1 MYGGLN
7 LRIVLYKDLVV
18 NLQKSMHF
26 SFLMHHLH
34 TQLSGEIASITEQLK
49 VLDDLKMAAAKDSMG
64 EAAAGGFRP
73 LPEICT
79 TLWSMCLS
87 LFCSNAE

>member
-1 MYGGLN
+1 MGRSVYN
-7 LRIVLYKDLVV
+7 FRTV
-18 NLQKSMHF
+18 NLQSLCILLF
-26 SFLMHHLH
+26 SFPMHHLH

-64 EAAAGGFRP
+64 ETAAGGFRP
-73 LPEICT
+73 PPEICT